1 MGLKLTV
8 TIGLA
13 GVASL
18 GLAGCAGVPVVVSA
32 ASLYVDTVLYL
43 RTSKTAAD
51 HVISAAADRDC
62 SMMSVLLR
70 GRLCEDAPPPQLLAE
85 MLREV
90 ETVPPS
96 SDRAARAA
104 RDRAEGRVE
113 VAEAD
118 PLVLSDG
125 APDSGA
131 APLPTPLPPPL
142 AARTPAPADRPG
154 SAVETALRTGGKPV
168 LVVVGSFAKRAHAEA
183 QRATIA
189 HPSTDIVEATVF
201 GKRRYRVVIRPA
213 DREDALRQL
222 AIVRTSGI
230 KDAWLLP
237 WTGTLN
243 VVSAVA
249 ALPYVGWL
257 YRI

>member
-1 MGLKLTV
+1 MKL

-13 GVASL
+13 AAASL
-18 GLAGCAGVPVVVSA
+18 GMAGCVGVPVAVSA

-43 RTSKTAAD
+43 RTSKTATD
-51 HVISAAADRDC
+51 HIISAAADRDC
-62 SMMSVLLR
+62 SMVNVLLR
-70 GRLCEDAPPPQLLAE
+70 GRLCEDGPPPQLLTE

-96 SDRAARAA
+96 SDSVARAA

-118 PLVLSDG
+118 PLVLTDSTP
-125 APDSGA
+125 APGA
-131 APLPTPLPPPL
+131 APLPAPARTPPP
-142 AARTPAPADRPG
+142 APPPAPADRPG
-154 SAVETALRTGGKPV
+154 AVETALRDGGKPV
-168 LVVVGSFAKRAHAEA
+168 LVVVGSFTKRAHAEA
-183 QRATIA
+183 QRAAIP
-189 HPSTDIVEATVF
+189 HPSMDIVEATVF
-201 GKRRYRVVIRPA
+201 GKLHYRVVIRPT

-222 AIVRTSGI
+222 AIVRTAGI

-237 WTGTLN
+237 WSGNLSVTN
-243 VVSAVA
+243 AVA

>member
-1 MGLKLTV
+1 MGVKLA
-8 TIGLA
+8 IGLA
-13 GVASL
+13 AAASL
-18 GLAGCAGVPVVVSA
+18 GLAGCVGVPVAVSA

-43 RTSKTAAD
+43 RTSKTATD
-51 HVISAAADRDC
+51 HIISAAADRDC
-62 SMMSVLLR
+62 SVMNVLLR
-70 GRLCEDAPPPQLLAE
+70 GRLCEDGPPPQLLTE

-96 SDRAARAA
+96 SDRIAHAA

-118 PLVLSDG
+118 PLVLTDSTP
-125 APDSGA
+125 APGA
-131 APLPTPLPPPL
+131 APLP
-142 AARTPAPADRPG
+142 ARVPAPVPAPVPADRPG
-154 SAVETALRTGGKPV
+154 GAVEAALRDGGKPV
-168 LVVVGSFAKRAHAEA
+168 LVVVGSFTRRAHAEA
-183 QRATIA
+183 QRATIL

-201 GKRRYRVVIRPA
+201 GKRHYRVVIRPT
-213 DREDALRQL
+213 DRDDAVRQL
-222 AIVRTSGI
+222 AIVRTAGI

-237 WTGTLN
+237 WSGNLS
-243 VVSAVA
+243 VADAVA